1 MSLRSG
7 LAVVSAIVLL
17 TAVGIFALETN
28 QTDPG
33 VRFSGSVGIHDH
45 PALIEAANE
54 LKDRGASMGEFVE
67 TLFPEVWHH
76 IPDDQREF
84 LYDVQMGWSA
94 PRSKAFS
101 FSF

>member
-1 MSLRSG
+1 M
-7 LAVVSAIVLL
+7 LL
-17 TAVGIFALETN
+17 TAVGIFALESN
-28 QTDPG
+28 QTGPG

-67 TLFPEVWHH
+67 TLFPEVWHR
-76 IPDDQREF
+76 IPDDQSEF
-84 LYDVQMGWSA
+84 LYDVQMGWTA

-101 FSF
+101 FGFSTESR